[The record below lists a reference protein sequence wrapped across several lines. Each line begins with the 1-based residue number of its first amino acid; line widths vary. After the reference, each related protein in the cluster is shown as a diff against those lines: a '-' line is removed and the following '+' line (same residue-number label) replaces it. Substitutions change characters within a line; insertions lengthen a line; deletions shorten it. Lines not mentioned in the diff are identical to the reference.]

1 MDETLLQRLDEA
13 LNALAENPGHPPRH
27 RDLEA
32 ADEDVLKV
40 ILAAAERAIRARDQV
55 WALTET
61 LVDDE
66 MPLVIWPARNLHDHL
81 ATGEEAERADE
92 RLRRHTAESARNMA
106 TWRRERLQKVQEHL
120 NDSQQRLEEQL
131 QRVDDEVAAGPPP
144 LVWKGW

>member
-13 LNALAENPGHPPRH
+13 LNALAENPGHPPRR
-27 RDLEA
+27 RDLKA

-55 WALTET
+55 WTLAEM

-81 ATGEEAERADE
+81 ATVEKAERADE
-92 RLRRHTAESARNMA
+92 RLRQHAAEGARNA
-106 TWRRERLQKVQEHL
+106 VTCRRERL
-120 NDSQQRLEEQL
+120 
-131 QRVDDEVAAGPPP
+131 
-144 LVWKGW
+144 